1 MLTSS
6 LYEETVSER
15 WSGHP
20 VVCTM
25 GREGSGCSD
34 SDVCIR
40 GAVRK
45 LQRLIE
51 WTAEQRVK
59 KCESL
64 YVISIHA
71 KRLNMLGPS
80 LLIRIR
86 PKILFFLVVLLVY
99 HV

>member
-1 MLTSS
+1 M
-6 LYEETVSER
+6 
-15 WSGHP
+15 
-20 VVCTM
+20 VCTM

-34 SDVCIR
+34 SDVCLR

-59 KCESL
+59 ECKSL
-64 YVISIHA
+64 YVISIRA

-80 LLIRIR
+80 LLIRTG
-86 PKILFFLVVLLVY
+86 PKLLLF
-99 HV
+99 

>member
-1 MLTSS
+1 M
-6 LYEETVSER
+6 
-15 WSGHP
+15 
-20 VVCTM
+20 VCTI

-34 SDVCIR
+34 SDVCIK

-59 KCESL
+59 ECESL

-86 PKILFFLVVLLVY
+86 PKILFFSCFASVSCLKRSFLES
-99 HV
+99 